1 MLEHSTGCPQ
11 QLDAEMTQTRK
22 TIAQGRLAAVAAIL
36 VGFALFSQCGPGGL
50 QAAES
55 AADRTVAITFDDLPH
70 VNAADPEAPR
80 PPSFDSVRQV
90 NRDILGTLK
99 SHAAPATGFVVEKR
113 VEQLGAIGK
122 EVLADWIAAG
132 LELGNHTYS
141 HADSNGLDIDAIEKE
156 IVDGE
161 RSIGPLL
168 VRSAVSKP
176 RFLRFPYNHVG
187 NTPEKQQAI
196 AALAAKHGYTLAAST
211 IDTSDYLFDRAYEKA
226 LAAKDPAKAE
236 RIVAAYLEHSREQIA
251 YYADLNRQVLGYEPP
266 AIMLLHVN
274 SLNAA
279 TLDRILILFEEAGY
293 RFVTLETAQADPI
306 YRKPLTAATKFG
318 PMWGYRWARQYDI
331 KVNGSAE
338 KEPADWVVQYGQ

>member
-1 MLEHSTGCPQ
+1 
-11 QLDAEMTQTRK
+11 MTQIRK

-36 VGFALFSQCGPGGL
+36 TGLALFSQCGPVGL

-55 AADRTVAITFDDLPH
+55 TAIRTVAITFDDLPH
-70 VNAADPEAPR
+70 VNAADPDAPM
-80 PPSFDSVRQV
+80 PPTSDAVRQV
-90 NRDILGTLK
+90 NHDILAALK
-99 SHAAPATGFVVEKR
+99 AHTAPATGFVVEKR
-113 VEQLGAIGK
+113 VEQLGPLGK
-122 EVLADWIAAG
+122 DMLRDWTNAG
-132 LELGNHTYS
+132 LDLGNHTYS
-141 HADSNGLDIDAIEKE
+141 HADSNGLDVNAIEKE

-161 RSIGPLL
+161 RSIRPFLF
-168 VRSAVSKP
+168 RSATPKP
-176 RFLRFPYNHVG
+176 WFLRFPYNHVG

-226 LAAKDPAKAE
+226 LVAKDAAKAE
-236 RIVAAYLEHSREQIA
+236 RIVAAYLEHTKEQIA

-274 SLNAA
+274 SLNAV

-293 RFVTLETAQADPI
+293 RFTTLQMAQADPV
-306 YRKPLTAATKFG
+306 YQKPLTVATKFG

-338 KEPADWVVQYGQ
+338 KEPPDWVVKYGE